1 MEFQT
6 LSASAPNRRT
16 PRIKRG
22 FLRIVVSLGGWYVV
36 SSHGRLKR
44 LPSTDWA
51 ASGCEGRQMKN
62 LA

>member
-1 MEFQT
+1 MKFQT

-16 PRIKRG
+16 PRTKRD
-22 FLRIVVSLGGWYVV
+22 FLRIAVNLGDWYVV

-44 LPSTDWA
+44 LSSTDWA
-51 ASGCEGRQMKN
+51 ASGCEYRQMKN